1 MKKIPETD
9 FSKLTFPARAMERGE
24 RRLKQRKMKR
34 VMQSLRCY
42 VSEMVKPDHT
52 TAFFRQLVY
61 ENIRNGFKG
70 SYPDIRIDYTKLI
83 VSKGKLPNAPM
94 LSVCSSHPGR
104 LDFGWTDNSGLKGAL
119 ASDLF
124 FIALFNCATQTWL
137 FCPDAAKRSA
147 CRIQKDASPVE
158 GKLVQVYAGFVSV
171 DSNRL
176 STSQY
181 LGEVRVMGGQPLEL
195 VRRS

>member
-1 MKKIPETD
+1 MKNIPETG
-9 FSKLTFPARAMERGE
+9 FSKLTFPAPAMERGE
-24 RRLKQRKMKR
+24 RQLRQRKMKR
-34 VMQSLRCY
+34 VMQTLRCY

-61 ENIRNGFKG
+61 ENIRKGFKG

-104 LDFGWTDNSGLKGAL
+104 LDFGWRDNSGLNGAL

-137 FCPDAAKRSA
+137 FCPDAAKRFA
-147 CRIQKDASPVE
+147 RRIQTDASPVE
-158 GKLVQVYAGFVSV
+158 VPMIRYYTL
-171 DSNRL
+171 
-176 STSQY
+176 
-181 LGEVRVMGGQPLEL
+181 
-195 VRRS
+195 